1 MINRDQGSPNISKAK
16 LIGQSER
23 LRCVCFMFSPRY
35 SECSCFSLSSQTWFS
50 SPGVRDI
57 PCKLQV
63 KTLSYSQISKQKR
76 KCWKVKCMSLEIG
89 QLGVAVA
96 RNNAPGQQPM
106 LSVRIRH
113 GSHSMRN
120 NLVSNTS
127 QTPKRRQARRTLRMY
142 ERGSWLRC
150 KSRFPTGVRNIHR
163 KTD

>member
-1 MINRDQGSPNISKAK
+1 MSNSDQGSPNISKAK

-23 LRCVCFMFSPRY
+23 LWCVCFMFS
-35 SECSCFSLSSQTWFS
+35 LS

-106 LSVRIRH
+106 LSLRIRH